1 MTHSGEDRDRDPP
14 VSIPST
20 KSNCE
25 PHECSCRSAS
35 AEAGPAPRGAL
46 VNAPSSKRA
55 LRERSVRS
63 GSRSQCGQ
71 PASSRADSACFTPKQ
86 TTHRLCV
93 SPLVIKRGQG
103 GTHCLYCELLSPFL
117 DLKMPSTCLL
127 LVFLCLS
134 FLEQTFLFPILIVTD
149 SQNTFD

>member
-1 MTHSGEDRDRDPP
+1 MRSWYTVGAAPAHLALSAGLLDMPVAQPWCEGMHQPYLLPCTPCPP
-14 VSIPST
+14 ALMIRAAAWWARPEPSET
-20 KSNCE
+20 M
-25 PHECSCRSAS
+25 PHWVTNRSRAF
-35 AEAGPAPRGAL
+35 
-46 VNAPSSKRA
+46 PSSKRV

-71 PASSRADSACFTPKQ
+71 PAPSRADSACFTPKQ

-117 DLKMPSTCLL
+117 DL
-127 LVFLCLS
+127 
-134 FLEQTFLFPILIVTD
+134 
-149 SQNTFD
+149 